1 MTIRSKLQKPR
12 QRVTHP
18 APRARQAPSTPTSP
32 AISQTVLAALTRQ
45 EEGASL
51 DLALSRALK
60 DAPGLNPNDRRQ
72 AVHDLHAINRRRM
85 RLTWHLGQERSR
97 VTPHHLFLAWAAF
110 ESRAEPKGGRYSD
123 NDRELMSRIA
133 RRTFDDPALPQA
145 TRVECPPA
153 FEREL
158 RAALGDEFE
167 REMQASLEQ
176 PPVDLRVNLLKTSR
190 DEAQARLKAE
200 GIFSKRMPFSPW
212 GLRCPNGTNA
222 SSTSAFRDGLIE
234 FQDEGSQLAALLCDA
249 QPGMQVLDFCAGTG
263 GKTLALAATM
273 KNKGHI
279 VACDLSSVRLARA
292 KQRLN
297 RAGVENAER
306 KQLPAEDDRWMK
318 KPYARF
324 DRVLVDAPCSGTGS
338 WRRNPDARWST
349 QASNIDEL
357 TALQD
362 AILARAAR
370 FVKPGGRLIYATC
383 SLLPRENDA
392 RLATFLGKHP
402 EFEQHD
408 ARETWRTLTNQDWPN
423 AGESVLR
430 LSPARHGTDGFFAV
444 ILGRANR
451 P

>member
-1 MTIRSKLQKPR
+1 MTIRPKLQKPR
-12 QRVTHP
+12 QRVTRT
-18 APRARQAPSTPTSP
+18 APPARQVPSTPTSP
-32 AISQTVLAALTRQ
+32 QVSQAVLAALTRQ
-45 EEGASL
+45 EEGTSL

-60 DAPGLNPNDRRQ
+60 DAAGLNPIDRRQ
-72 AVHDLHAINRRRM
+72 VVHDLHAINRRRL

-110 ESRAEPKGGRYSD
+110 EARAEPKGGRYSD
-123 NDRELMSRIA
+123 NDRELMQRIA
-133 RRTFDDPALPQA
+133 RRTFDNPAMPQA
-145 TRVECPPA
+145 TRAECPPA
-153 FEREL
+153 FERGL
-158 RAALGDEFE
+158 RDALGTAFE
-167 REMQASLEQ
+167 REMQASLEP

-190 DEAQARLKAE
+190 DEAQSRLKAE
-200 GIFSKRMPFSPW
+200 GISAKRMPFSPS
-212 GLRCPNGTNA
+212 GLRCPSGTNA
-222 SSTSAFRDGLIE
+222 SSTAAFRDGLIE

-263 GKTLALAATM
+263 GKTLALAAAM
-273 KNKGHI
+273 KNNGHI
-279 VACDLSSVRLARA
+279 VACDLSSVRLVRA

-318 KPYARF
+318 KHYARF

-362 AILARAAR
+362 AILTRAAR
-370 FVKPGGRLIYATC
+370 FVKPGGHLIYATC

-392 RLATFLGKHP
+392 RVATFMGTHP
-402 EFEQHD
+402 AFEQLD
-408 ARETWRTLTNQDWPN
+408 ARDTWRTLANHEWPSGN
-423 AGESVLR
+423 ETVLR
-430 LSPARHGTDGFFAV
+430 LSPARHGTDGFFAA